1 VMGHESKVH
10 ISRIRLVDLS
20 RTTEDELLKDLLP
33 IGCSLV
39 SQVVNHRLRAAKGAR
54 KNKKPEHELLI
65 RWDGLGPEEDTW
77 EPLSEVQRVDV
88 VQDYCQAHN
97 IPLPKFLIQRNRK
110 QGGCDTSTHES
121 EEHVNVAAAGIAAAG
136 AGPASVLAVRA
147 VGHQTGIGMQH
158 AARSRA
164 QEICSSRASEVS
176 RALNGDH
183 QGQHPV
189 GSPDWTYPSPCARVP
204 HPGPSP
210 PVPAAVQSLRRLKVR
225 LVAKPSP
232 LAAVP
237 RGPPVA
243 PSCST
248 EVTSPRTRRQRFAGA
263 SLVVHDG
270 KLPRVLPYV
279 ESPRD

>member
-1 VMGHESKVH
+1 VVLRLQPLTLSGGAYRPRSTSK
-10 ISRIRLVDLS
+10 LVKSSILLS
-20 RTTEDELLKDLLP
+20 LF
-33 IGCSLV
+33 CFV
-39 SQVVNHRLRAAKGAR
+39 AACFLRACLKVRVRVNSHA
-54 KNKKPEHELLI
+54 LLI
-65 RWDGLGPEEDTW
+65 RT
-77 EPLSEVQRVDV
+77 
-88 VQDYCQAHN
+88 
-97 IPLPKFLIQRNRK
+97 LPAI
-110 QGGCDTSTHES
+110 CDTSTHES